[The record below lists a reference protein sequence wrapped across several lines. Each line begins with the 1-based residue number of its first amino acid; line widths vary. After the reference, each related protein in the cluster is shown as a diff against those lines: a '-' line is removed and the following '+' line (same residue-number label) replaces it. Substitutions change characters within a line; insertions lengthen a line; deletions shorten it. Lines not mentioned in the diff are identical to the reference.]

1 MTRSF
6 CFLVGVLALA
16 ALPAATGDDTTSAPT
31 VRKPRKAIVRTITPD
46 AAARPERPALGLS
59 AQEVY
64 IDPRTGRFTDPPRGA
79 RAAGLSPG
87 LAPQAAAS
95 EEKVEETESPV
106 PGGGILVLLPARF
119 MNPLVATVGEGGE
132 LILRHAPEPTKP
144 KGKE

>member
-16 ALPAATGDDTTSAPT
+16 ALPAATGDDTASAPT

-59 AQEVY
+59 TQEVY

-79 RAAGLSPG
+79 RAAGLSSG
-87 LAPQAAAS
+87 LAPQAGAS
-95 EEKVEETESPV
+95 DEKVEETESPI
-106 PGGGILVLLPARF
+106 PGGGILVRLPARF